1 MRVFRCVCS
10 ARCLCV
16 CVYVCVCERVLVD
29 TYLWAHLELLYRVG
43 NDAGGLRNCCAGHA
57 RGQLLGRRDLGLGDA
72 LPGGWNLHA
81 HAVNMNV
88 EQRMRRS
95 ISKELQTSR
104 SANGQQGPTECE
116 CVPRGQ
122 QGWSRG
128 GEPVQ
133 LPWTAWAVTTWLL
146 HTGTHTGTHKHGH
159 CVRCKYV
166 CERIPYARWAAL
178 PRRAKLS
185 QLANEFTHPSCCHCP
200 SPGGGSI
207 ILQQARTKCSKSR
220 HGRTVRRG
228 VGRGDTHSHQ
238 LMK

>member
-10 ARCLCV
+10 AVCV
-16 CVYVCVCERVLVD
+16 CVRVLVD

-88 EQRMRRS
+88 EQTMRRS

-122 QGWSRG
+122 QGGSRG
-128 GEPVQ
+128 GGASAITMDSMGCNYVAAAH
-133 LPWTAWAVTTWLL
+133 W
-146 HTGTHTGTHKHGH
+146 HTHWHAQTRALCALQIRVRTYSIRQVGH
-159 CVRCKYV
+159 
-166 CERIPYARWAAL
+166 AATS
-178 PRRAKLS
+178 RKTFA
-185 QLANEFTHPSCCHCP
+185 
-200 SPGGGSI
+200 I
-207 ILQQARTKCSKSR
+207 SK
-220 HGRTVRRG
+220 
-228 VGRGDTHSHQ
+228 
-238 LMK
+238 

>member
-1 MRVFRCVCS
+1 MWSR
-10 ARCLCV
+10 
-16 CVYVCVCERVLVD
+16 E
-29 TYLWAHLELLYRVG
+29 
-43 NDAGGLRNCCAGHA
+43 CAEA
-57 RGQLLGRRDLGLGDA
+57 LAKSCKPRDLPTA
-72 LPGGWNLHA
+72 RPGKA
-81 HAVNMNV
+81 
-88 EQRMRRS
+88 
-95 ISKELQTSR
+95 
-104 SANGQQGPTECE
+104 ECE

-122 QGWSRG
+122 QGGSRG

-146 HTGTHTGTHKHGH
+146 HTGTHKHGH
-159 CVRCKYV
+159 CVRCKYVYV
-166 CERIPYARWAAL
+166 CERIPYARWATL

-220 HGRTVRRG
+220 HERTVRRG
-228 VGRGDTHSHQ
+228 EGRVDTHSHQ